1 VTTGMN
7 VIQVALVGG
16 VVIIA
21 IFFVRGQH
29 GVRIQASKRLAFFAF
44 LVLNVYAVGRPD
56 DVTRVAKLVGVGR
69 GADLML
75 YALVVAFVFAMLT
88 IYMRIHD
95 DERRVTQLA
104 RTVAIRDAEM
114 LNRERGLLPPLPAAP
129 VAPAEDAS

>member
-1 VTTGMN
+1 MN
-7 VIQVALVGG
+7 VIQVALVAG
-16 VVIIA
+16 VVVIA

-44 LVLNVYAVGRPD
+44 LVLNVYAVARPD
-56 DVTRVAKLVGVGR
+56 DVTRVAKLFGVGR

-104 RTVAIRDAEM
+104 RAVAIRDAEM
-114 LNRERGLLPPLPAAP
+114 LNRERGLLPPLPATP
-129 VAPAEDAS
+129 VAHAEEAS